1 MKKVVVICLALPL
14 LGLVACQSL
23 QRSGPASV
31 PQDQKP
37 QNDKP
42 LVLIAAMPLEHI
54 NGRFDHFS
62 SGNGMLFV
70 SALGNNTEE
79 VFDLAEGAHTHT
91 ITGMKNPQG
100 VAFSPEA
107 NKVFVAS
114 DEGKLYIYD
123 GSSFR
128 LITSIDFPGGADN
141 LRYDSAA
148 RRLYVACGDDEKT
161 SAIAMVD
168 VMTNKRLDQE
178 YKLGGEPESFQLEKS
193 GPNIYVNL
201 PDLKQ
206 IAVINRNTGEI
217 TRWSLTVDEN
227 FPMALDE
234 ADHRL
239 FVGTRVPA
247 RLVVFDTAS
256 GHVVA
261 TLPTVED
268 TDDLFYDV
276 GHKRIYIPGGEGSM
290 DVVQQIDADHYE
302 LRARMPTAL
311 GARTAGYFGKQ
322 RKGFDRFYLA
332 VPAHSG
338 QNAEI
343 WVYTVRD

>member
-1 MKKVVVICLALPL
+1 MKKVLVIWFVLTSLALV
-14 LGLVACQSL
+14 GCQSL
-23 QRSGPASV
+23 QTSGP
-31 PQDQKP
+31 
-37 QNDKP
+37 QNAPRETMPESDKP

-54 NGRFDHFS
+54 SGRFDHFG

-79 VFDLAEGAHTHT
+79 VFDLAEGARTHT
-91 ITGMKNPQG
+91 ITGIKNPQG

-107 NKVFVAS
+107 NKIFVAS

-123 GSSFR
+123 GSSFK

-148 RRLYVACGDDEKT
+148 KRLYVACGDDEKT

-217 TRWSLTVDEN
+217 TKWPLTLEEN

-239 FVGTRVPA
+239 FIGTRVPA
-247 RLVVFDTAS
+247 RLAVFDTAS
-256 GHVVA
+256 GRMVA
-261 TLPTVED
+261 ALPTVED
-268 TDDLFYDV
+268 TDDLFYDS

-290 DVVQQIDADHYE
+290 DVIQQDDADHYQ
-302 LRARMPTAL
+302 LRAKIPTAL